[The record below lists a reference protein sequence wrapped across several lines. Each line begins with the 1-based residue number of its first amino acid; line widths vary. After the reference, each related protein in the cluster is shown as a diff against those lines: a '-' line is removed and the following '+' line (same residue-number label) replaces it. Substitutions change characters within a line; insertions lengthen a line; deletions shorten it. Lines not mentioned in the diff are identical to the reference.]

1 MNPYLRTL
9 MLILLLGALAL
20 PGLAPAAH
28 AASGSASPT
37 VAGPGVRVHFTA
49 TGFRPGE
56 RVDLWA
62 TPPGGVAR
70 PRYPSVVADAGG
82 AIIWSW
88 DVAPGDPNG
97 EWTMTA
103 RGVTSNVLLAIPFTV
118 TGSSPLPD
126 PISVAPSSGAPG
138 TAFEFQ
144 ASGLTPGRRVAAWL
158 VDPGGASRD
167 LTPGKDPNLVPDAR
181 GELRWRWTAPDDARG
196 GVWQMV
202 VRDLQTSR
210 EIIAR
215 FTIIAPAAPVPERS
229 VTPPSGAPG
238 TVFSIT
244 IGGFTPGEQV
254 GSWLTTPDGRAVD
267 ATPYLIADRNGVVT
281 WRWASPASAQAGVWQ
296 AVSRG
301 RDSRVEVAIPFTVTG
316 ANPAPAGPP
325 PPGGQVIPAAGTP
338 GATFTFVVTGFN
350 SIEEVG
356 YWPTR
361 PDGTVDDTKRT
372 PVRADGDGRV
382 TLAWQAPARAP
393 SGMWTMSF
401 RGLASRREVQI
412 AFVIAADPPAAASVN
427 PLSGPPGTTF
437 TFQARGFNAIERV
450 DTWLERPDGVI
461 VAGPPDIRATPE
473 GAVTWTWTA
482 PAASIG
488 GQWTMVARG
497 QDTRKIER
505 ITFSITNGATPAP
518 AAGVTPEEGS
528 IGTTFT
534 FSASGFK
541 DGEFAGYWLNR
552 PDGSIER
559 FDRELRA
566 NAKGVIT
573 WTYTVPEGAQRGL
586 YVMAIRSSQNDN
598 VNNDVSHAIRFIVR

>member
-1 MNPYLRTL
+1 MNLRFRTL
-9 MLILLLGALAL
+9 TLVLILGALAL
-20 PGLAPAAH
+20 SSLAPTAR

-37 VAGPGVRVHFTA
+37 VAGPGTRIHFTA
-49 TGFRPGE
+49 TGFTPGE

-62 TPPGGVAR
+62 SPPGGATR
-70 PRYPSVVADAGG
+70 PRYPSVFADAGG
-82 AIIWSW
+82 AIVWSW

-118 TGSSPLPD
+118 TGSNPLPD
-126 PISVAPSSGAPG
+126 PISVAPTSGAPG
-138 TAFEFQ
+138 TTFEFR

-158 VDPGGASRD
+158 VEPGGASRD
-167 LTPGKDPNLVPDAR
+167 LVPGKDPNLVPDAS
-181 GELRWRWTAPDDARG
+181 GELRWRWTAPGDARG
-196 GVWQMV
+196 GMWQMV
-202 VRDLQTSR
+202 VRDLHTSR

-215 FTIIAPAAPVPERS
+215 FAIIAPDAPAPERS
-229 VTPPSGAPG
+229 VAPPSGAPG
-238 TVFSIT
+238 TVFTVT

-267 ATPYLIADRNGVVT
+267 ATPYLIANRNGVVT
-281 WRWASPASAQAGVWQ
+281 WRWASPASAQAGTWQ

-301 RDSRVEVAIPFTVTG
+301 RDSAVEVAIPFTVTG

-325 PPGGQVIPAAGTP
+325 APVGQVTPPAGTP

-372 PVRADGDGRV
+372 PVRANGDGSV
-382 TLAWQAPARAP
+382 TLTWQAPARAP
-393 SGMWTMSF
+393 SGAWTMTF
-401 RGLASRREVQI
+401 RGLESRRETRV
-412 AFVIAADPPAAASVN
+412 AFVIAADPPPTATVT

-437 TFQARGFNAIERV
+437 TFQARGFNAIERI
-450 DTWLERPDGVI
+450 DTWLERPDGAI
-461 VAGPPDIRATPE
+461 VVGPTEVRANPDGT
-473 GAVTWTWTA
+473 VTWTWTA
-482 PAASIG
+482 PASSIG
-488 GQWTMVARG
+488 GQWVMVARG
-497 QDTRKIER
+497 KDTRKTER
-505 ITFSITNGATPAP
+505 IGFSITNGAPPAP
-518 AAGVTPEEGS
+518 LARVTPEEGS

-566 NAKGVIT
+566 DANGTIV
-573 WTYTVPEGAQRGL
+573 WTYTVPQGAQRGL

-598 VNNDVSHAIRFIVR
+598 VDNDVSYAIRFVVR